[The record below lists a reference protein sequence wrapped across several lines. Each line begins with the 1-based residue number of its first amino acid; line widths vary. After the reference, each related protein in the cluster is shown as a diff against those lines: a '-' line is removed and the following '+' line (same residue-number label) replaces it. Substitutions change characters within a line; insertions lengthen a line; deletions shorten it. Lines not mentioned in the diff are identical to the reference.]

1 MKRKKKILII
11 MDSLTCGGAEKSL
24 ISLLPFLAERN
35 YDLTLMLRAR
45 GGLFEQYVPENVK
58 IADFP
63 YNASKIGRLLYSVS
77 LRMPWNKHTHT
88 AEIYW
93 RSIGKHFPALADE
106 YDVAIAYQQGFPTF
120 FLAEK
125 VKAGKKICWIN
136 ADLLKA
142 GYSPVFCKPFYS
154 KYDRI
159 VAVSNVIKDTVVYP
173 FFTDQKS
180 QIFTCL
186 DILNEGLI
194 KDMSLEYEIEKPRK
208 NQIHITTV
216 GRLVPPKGYDL
227 AISSAKILKDR
238 GHLFVWHIV
247 GGGELHAKLKEL
259 IKELSLQ
266 DYVILEGEKLNPY
279 PYIAAANIYVQT
291 SKFEGFGITIGE
303 AKILGKAILSTNFPV
318 VYEQITDGRN
328 GIVVEMTPK
337 AIADGI
343 ESLIKNPELMRNLI
357 DAVSEERNTTAE
369 TESKKVISLIED

>member
-194 KDMSLEYEIEKPRK
+194 KDMSLEY
-208 NQIHITTV
+208 
-216 GRLVPPKGYDL
+216 
-227 AISSAKILKDR
+227 
-238 GHLFVWHIV
+238 
-247 GGGELHAKLKEL
+247 
-259 IKELSLQ
+259 
-266 DYVILEGEKLNPY
+266 
-279 PYIAAANIYVQT
+279 
-291 SKFEGFGITIGE
+291 
-303 AKILGKAILSTNFPV
+303 
-318 VYEQITDGRN
+318 
-328 GIVVEMTPK
+328 
-337 AIADGI
+337 
-343 ESLIKNPELMRNLI
+343 
-357 DAVSEERNTTAE
+357 
-369 TESKKVISLIED
+369 